1 MPKMVLG
8 QFTLVRQLP
17 VLLSYCQHKRFISYK
32 WFIAVLSD
40 VLLKPSPPFVFFPQ
54 YAAAL
59 LDNLIKL
66 LFPLKEKSTTDKSLD
81 LSLSWG
87 S

>member
-17 VLLSYCQHKRFISYK
+17 VLLSYFQHKRFISYK

-40 VLLKPSPPFVFFPQ
+40 VLLKQSPPFDFFPQ

-66 LFPLKEKSTTDKSLD
+66 LLPLKEKSTMDKSLD